1 MDCLGPLSDDALFDR
16 LNEAGPFHVGEAA
29 AVMERW
35 GLDAIVIA
43 QPVNVFH
50 TLGHWPQIARTRMGQ
65 PAGTFAILTARQPD
79 RPVLVT
85 SRFLHFYTYADGRGP
100 RDAFL
105 YDDLA
110 DTGDLGRNGDFPLC
124 PDKGAVP
131 LSAMEQHRFAT
142 SAKALQTRAAWRNA
156 GGALVGALQEL
167 GVWGDDRHATR
178 IGWDDPLLAGV
189 LARHGF
195 TGESLAA
202 DNALREI
209 RLIKSPLEQD
219 LMARAA
225 QANVDAL
232 SAVGHAARAG
242 ASYRDLHALFRAE
255 AAARGN
261 TAVFLN
267 VDRSSSEASPHRIAD
282 GQALFLDA
290 VSHFQNYHG
299 DFARTVFVGEP
310 TRAAARAAEAA
321 AFAWQSVREALKPGV
336 TFADITAIGQQAL
349 HKGGYDVMIG
359 FGPHSCGLAHTDEP
373 GEDAGGFWRKP
384 NIALRE
390 GMIISVDCPVLDS
403 GIGGSAHC
411 EDLVLITADGCRQI
425 HSTHEPVIVV

>member
-1 MDCLGPLSDDALFDR
+1 
-16 LNEAGPFHVGEAA
+16 
-29 AVMERW
+29 
-35 GLDAIVIA
+35 
-43 QPVNVFH
+43 
-50 TLGHWPQIARTRMGQ
+50 
-65 PAGTFAILTARQPD
+65 
-79 RPVLVT
+79 VLVT

-110 DTGDLGRNGDFPLC
+110 DTGDMGRNGDFPLC
-124 PDKGAVP
+124 PDKGAAP
-131 LSAMEQHRFAT
+131 LSTMEQHRFAT
-142 SAKALQTRAAWRNA
+142 SAKVLQTRAA
-156 GGALVGALQEL
+156 L
-167 GVWGDDRHATR
+167 RHAMR

-189 LARHGF
+189 LARNGF
-195 TGESLAA
+195 AGESLAA

-209 RLIKSPLEQD
+209 RLIKSPLELD

-232 SAVGHAARAG
+232 SAVGHAVRAG

-267 VDRSSSEASPHRIAD
+267 VDRSSSEVSPHRIAD

-310 TRAAARAAEAA
+310 TSTAARAAEAA

-336 TFADITAIGQQAL
+336 TFADIAAIGQRAL

-390 GMIISVDCPVLDS
+390 GMVISVDCPVLDS